1 MMQMRSPLSESYY
14 SKANHEYLQKAIR
27 DSVKKSSGHT
37 IGRQNEMDLYNLM
50 RKIYVEYMIN
60 DKEDVATQV
69 SRMNSVVVSEAT
81 RTISSAILAD
91 LTYLRDIATLP
102 VPPDAPRNTSVYGL
116 KLSRRI

>member
-1 MMQMRSPLSESYY
+1 MQMRSPLSDTYY
-14 SKANHEYLQKAIR
+14 SKANHEYLQKAIQE
-27 DSVKKSSGHT
+27 SVKKSSGQT
-37 IGRQNEMDLYNLM
+37 IGRQNDMDLYNLM
-50 RKIYVEYMIN
+50 RKVYIDYLVN
-60 DKEDVATQV
+60 DTEDVAKQV

-116 KLSRRI
+116 KLARRI

>member
-1 MMQMRSPLSESYY
+1 MMPMRSPLSDTYY
-14 SKANHEYLQKAIR
+14 SKPNHEYLQRAIQE
-27 DSVKKSSGHT
+27 SVKAKTGNT

-50 RKIYVEYMIN
+50 RKVYTDYVVN
-60 DKEDVATQV
+60 DTEDVPKQV

-102 VPPDAPRNTSVYGL
+102 VPPDAPRSTSIYGL
-116 KLSRRI
+116 KLSRRV